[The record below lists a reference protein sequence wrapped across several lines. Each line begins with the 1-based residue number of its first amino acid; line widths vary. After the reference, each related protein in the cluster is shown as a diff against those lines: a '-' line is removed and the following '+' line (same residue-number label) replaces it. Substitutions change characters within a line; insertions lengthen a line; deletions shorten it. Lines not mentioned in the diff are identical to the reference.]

1 MVKDCITVDSLK
13 KKIYQQN
20 KNLQLID
27 FFKDYYGKNLDKARY
42 NFCSSLAGYSL
53 ICYFLQIKD
62 RHNGN
67 ILLHKDG
74 YIIHID
80 FGFFLSN
87 MPGNFFLYI
96 FDFGN
101 WFMKKAKD
109 LNLKN
114 QCLLNCYQNMF
125 RFLEEKTQHSS
136 RHSENYFIS

>member
-1 MVKDCITVDSLK
+1 MEMIKECITIDSLK

-20 KNLQLID
+20 KNSKLID
-27 FFKDYYGKNLDKARY
+27 FFKDYYGKNIEKARY

-87 MPGNFFLYI
+87 MPGLTKKNFWNTNCKIITVISFQV
-96 FDFGN
+96 
-101 WFMKKAKD
+101 KD
-109 LNLKN
+109 
-114 QCLLNCYQNMF
+114 
-125 RFLEEKTQHSS
+125 
-136 RHSENYFIS
+136 